1 MMPIHSRRHAAR
13 GFTLVES
20 IVTLVILGVASV
32 GIATLSGN
40 IFNADAG
47 NKDLQIGVSLMEE
60 CAEQILA
67 VRRVNGYAVTPS
79 CNVSTMPAFAG
90 FSAPSVTT
98 TPYTGAACPTGGSCK
113 QVVIAVTP
121 NGGAAMTPITLL
133 LVGP

>member
-1 MMPIHSRRHAAR
+1 M
-13 GFTLVES
+13 VES
-20 IVTLVILGVASV
+20 IITLVILGIASV

-47 NKDLQIGVSLMEE
+47 NKNLQVGVRLMEE

-67 VRRVNGYAVTPS
+67 VRRVSGYAATPS
-79 CNVSTMPAFAG
+79 CSVSIMPAFAG

-98 TPYTGAACPTGGSCK
+98 SAYTGTACPTGGSC
-113 QVVIAVTP
+113 QLVVISVTP
-121 NGGAAMTPITLL
+121 TVGTAMTPITLL